1 MREWSNHFSTK
12 SPEYNVGEIIIG
24 PLLPTAPRVSMT
36 KKDSLFTI
44 TEDHL
49 DIGLRGVPVGTCRT
63 SYVDPIEGVHYVGYP
78 VGDLANLEEED
89 VIYLLMHKSL
99 PNAEESAA
107 FRKELA
113 HRGEEMPNGALR
125 VLETLTPGSG
135 HPMDWLSIGI
145 MAMGAAET
153 TGDARVDSMNLI
165 ARMPELMA
173 RIFLLRGGKAENVR
187 SRNTELGL
195 VENFVHML
203 GVDDEEAERM
213 NRVLRFFF
221 ILHMD
226 HGGGN
231 LSTFSGKAVAS
242 GKASVYASL
251 ASAMNALSGPLHG
264 RANQACLEF
273 VQRIGTTNP
282 TDIEKFV
289 RSELA
294 AKRPIYGFGHGV
306 LRAEDPRAKLLIELG
321 SEICPDDEN
330 YKIVKALREIVPP
343 VLQEHPKIKNPY
355 PNVDLASGSLLHAV
369 GFRKPNY
376 YTTFFGWAR
385 VAGICAQIL
394 DERDARDGRGIPIYR
409 PKYIAREQPHRRLE

>member
-1 MREWSNHFSTK
+1 
-12 SPEYNVGEIIIG
+12 
-24 PLLPTAPRVSMT
+24 MT
-36 KKDSLFTI
+36 EDDSLFTI
-44 TEDHL
+44 SENHL
-49 DIGLRGVPVGTCRT
+49 DTGLRGIPVGTCLT

-78 VGDLANLEEED
+78 VGDLSDLEEED
-89 VIYLLMHKSL
+89 VIYLLMHKTL
-99 PNAEESAA
+99 PSAKESAA

-113 HRGEEMPNGALR
+113 HRGEEMPTGALR
-125 VLETLTPGSG
+125 VLETLTTGSG
-135 HPMDWLSIGI
+135 HPMDWLAIGI
-145 MAMGAAET
+145 MALGAAET
-153 TGDARVDSMNLI
+153 TGDVKADSMNLI
-165 ARMPELMA
+165 SRLPELMA
-173 RIFLLRGGKAENVR
+173 RIFLLRGGKPENLR
-187 SRNTELGL
+187 PRETKLGL

-203 GVDDEEAERM
+203 GIDGDEAERM

-273 VQRIGTTNP
+273 VQRIGTS
-282 TDIEKFV
+282 DHDEIEAFV

-294 AKRPIYGFGHGV
+294 ARRPIYGFGHGV

-330 YKIVKALREIVPP
+330 FQTVTALREVVPP
-343 VLQEHPKIKNPY
+343 ILQEIPKISNPY
-355 PNVDLASGSLLHAV
+355 PNVDLASGSLLHSV
-369 GFRKPNY
+369 GFRKPDY

-394 DERDARDGRGIPIYR
+394 DERNARDGRGVPIYR
-409 PKYIAREQPHRRLE
+409 PKYIARDQPHRRLE

>member
-1 MREWSNHFSTK
+1 MTEWQ
-12 SPEYNVGEIIIG
+12 
-24 PLLPTAPRVSMT
+24 LPTALGFVMSEEG
-36 KKDSLFTI
+36 SLFTI
-44 TEDHL
+44 SEKHL
-49 DIGLRGVPVGTCRT
+49 DSGLRGIPVGTCLT
-63 SYVDPIEGVHYVGYP
+63 SYVDPVEGVHYVGYP
-78 VGDLANLEEED
+78 VGDLSNLEEED
-89 VIYLLMHKSL
+89 VIYLLFHKKL
-99 PNAEESAA
+99 PNDEESAA

-113 HRGEEMPNGALR
+113 HRGEEIPTGALR

-153 TGDARVDSMNLI
+153 TGDARSDSMNLI

-173 RIFLLRGGKAENVR
+173 RIFLLRGGQKEKLR
-187 SRNTELGL
+187 PRKTELGL

-203 GVDDEEAERM
+203 GIDGGEAERM

-242 GKASVYASL
+242 GRASVYASL

-273 VQRIGTTNP
+273 VQRIGTS
-282 TDIEKFV
+282 DHSEIEDFV

-306 LRAEDPRAKLLIELG
+306 LRAEDPRARLLIELG
-321 SEICPDDEN
+321 SEICPDDEHFQV
-330 YKIVKALREIVPP
+330 VKALREVVPP
-343 VLQEHPKIKNPY
+343 ILKEHPKIKNPY
-355 PNVDLASGSLLHAV
+355 PNVDLASGSLLHAI
-369 GFRKPNY
+369 GFRKPHY

-394 DERDARDGRGIPIYR
+394 DERNSRDGRGVPIYR
-409 PKYIAREQPHRRLE
+409 PKYIAKDQPSRRLD

>member
-1 MREWSNHFSTK
+1 MPDEETIFSI
-12 SPEYNVGEIIIG
+12 SE
-24 PLLPTAPRVSMT
+24 A
-36 KKDSLFTI
+36 
-44 TEDHL
+44 HL
-49 DIGLRGVPVGTCRT
+49 DSGLRGIPVGTCKT
-63 SYVDPIEGVHYVGYP
+63 SYVDPIEGVHYVGNP

-89 VIYLLMHKSL
+89 VIYLLMHKRL
-99 PNAEESAA
+99 PDPEESAA
-107 FRKELA
+107 FREELA
-113 HRGEEMPNGALR
+113 HRGEEMPTGALR
-125 VLETLTPGSG
+125 VLENLTPGSG

-153 TGDARVDSMNLI
+153 TGDVRVDSMNLI
-165 ARMPELMA
+165 ARTPELMA
-173 RIFLLRGGKAENVR
+173 RIFLLRGGRPEKLR
-187 SRNTELGL
+187 PRNTELGL

-203 GVDDEEAERM
+203 GVDGEEAEMM

-242 GKASVYASL
+242 GRASVYASL

-273 VQRIGTTNP
+273 VQRIGTSDP
-282 TDIEKFV
+282 DEIEKFV
-289 RSELA
+289 RAELA

-306 LRAEDPRAKLLIELG
+306 LRAEDPRARLLIELG
-321 SEICPDDEN
+321 SEVCPDDEY
-330 YKIVKALREIVPP
+330 YKIARALREVVPP
-343 VLQEHPKIKNPY
+343 ILKEHPKIKNPF
-355 PNVDLASGSLLHAV
+355 PNVDLASGSLLHAI
-369 GFRKPNY
+369 GFRKPHY

-394 DERDARDGRGIPIYR
+394 DERNARDGRGVPIYR
-409 PKYIAREQPHRRLE
+409 PKYIAKEQPHRRLE

>member
-1 MREWSNHFSTK
+1 MLVMSE
-12 SPEYNVGEIIIG
+12 E
-24 PLLPTAPRVSMT
+24 
-36 KKDSLFTI
+36 DSLFTI
-44 TEDHL
+44 SEKHL
-49 DIGLRGVPVGTCRT
+49 DSGLRGIPVGTCLT
-63 SYVDPIEGVHYVGYP
+63 SYVDPMEGVHYVGYP
-78 VGDLANLEEED
+78 VGDLSNLEEED
-89 VIYLLMHKSL
+89 VIYLLMHKRL
-99 PNAEESAA
+99 PTKEESAA

-113 HRGEEMPNGALR
+113 HRGEEIPTGALR
-125 VLETLTPGSG
+125 VLETLTPGTG

-153 TGDARVDSMNLI
+153 TGDARADSMNLI

-173 RIFLLRGGKAENVR
+173 RIFLLRGGQKENLSPR
-187 SRNTELGL
+187 KTKLGL

-203 GVDDEEAERM
+203 GVDGDEAERM

-242 GKASVYASL
+242 GRASVYASL

-273 VQRIGTTNP
+273 VQRIGTS
-282 TDIEKFV
+282 DHSEIEDFV

-306 LRAEDPRAKLLIELG
+306 LRAEDPRARLLIELG
-321 SEICPDDEN
+321 SEICPDDE
-330 YKIVKALREIVPP
+330 YFQVVKALREVVPP
-343 VLQEHPKIKNPY
+343 ILKEHPKIKNPY
-355 PNVDLASGSLLHAV
+355 PNVDIASGSLLHAI
-369 GFRKPNY
+369 GFRKPHY

-394 DERDARDGRGIPIYR
+394 DERNSRDGRGVPIYR
-409 PKYIAREQPHRRLE
+409 PKYIAKDQPFRRLD

>member
-1 MREWSNHFSTK
+1 MALRL
-12 SPEYNVGEIIIG
+12 G
-24 PLLPTAPRVSMT
+24 MT
-36 KKDSLFTI
+36 KDDSLFTI
-44 TEDHL
+44 SENHL
-49 DIGLRGVPVGTCRT
+49 DTGLRGIPVGTCLT

-78 VGDLANLEEED
+78 VGDLADLEEED
-89 VIYLLMHKSL
+89 VIYLLFHKTL
-99 PNAEESAA
+99 PSAKESAE

-113 HRGEEMPNGALR
+113 HRGEEMPTGALR
-125 VLETLTPGSG
+125 VLETLTTGSG
-135 HPMDWLSIGI
+135 HPMDWLAIGI
-145 MAMGAAET
+145 MALGAAET
-153 TGDARVDSMNLI
+153 TGDAKADSLNLI

-173 RIFLLRGGKAENVR
+173 RIFLLRGGKPENLR
-187 SRNTELGL
+187 PRETKLGL

-203 GVDDEEAERM
+203 GIDGDEAERM

-251 ASAMNALSGPLHG
+251 SSAMNALSGPLHG

-273 VQRIGTTNP
+273 VQRIGTSDP
-282 TDIEKFV
+282 DDIEAFV

-294 AKRPIYGFGHGV
+294 ARRPIYGFGHGV
-306 LRAEDPRAKLLIELG
+306 LRAEDPRARLLIELG

-330 YKIVKALREIVPP
+330 FQTVTALREVVPP
-343 VLQEHPKIKNPY
+343 ILQEIPKISNPY
-355 PNVDLASGSLLHAV
+355 PNVDLASGSLLHSV
-369 GFRKPNY
+369 GFRKPDY

-394 DERDARDGRGIPIYR
+394 DERNARDGRGVPIYR
-409 PKYIAREQPHRRLE
+409 PKYIARDQPHRRLE

>member
-1 MREWSNHFSTK
+1 MALRL
-12 SPEYNVGEIIIG
+12 G
-24 PLLPTAPRVSMT
+24 MT
-36 KKDSLFTI
+36 KDDSLFTI
-44 TEDHL
+44 SENHL
-49 DIGLRGVPVGTCRT
+49 DTGLRGIPVGTCLT

-78 VGDLANLEEED
+78 VGDLADLEEED
-89 VIYLLMHKSL
+89 VIYLLLHKTL
-99 PNAEESAA
+99 PSAKESAE

-113 HRGEEMPNGALR
+113 HRGEEIPTGALR
-125 VLETLTPGSG
+125 VLETLTTGSG
-135 HPMDWLSIGI
+135 HPMDWLAIGI
-145 MAMGAAET
+145 MALGAAET
-153 TGDARVDSMNLI
+153 TGDAKVDSLNLI

-173 RIFLLRGGKAENVR
+173 RIFLLRGGKPEDLR
-187 SRNTELGL
+187 PRETKLGL

-203 GVDDEEAERM
+203 GIDGDEAERM

-242 GKASVYASL
+242 GKASVYVSL

-273 VQRIGTTNP
+273 VQRIGTS
-282 TDIEKFV
+282 DHDEIEAFV

-294 AKRPIYGFGHGV
+294 ARRPIYGFGHGV
-306 LRAEDPRAKLLIELG
+306 LRAEDPRARLLIELG

-330 YKIVKALREIVPP
+330 FQTVTALREVVPP
-343 VLQEHPKIKNPY
+343 ILQEIPKISNPY
-355 PNVDLASGSLLHAV
+355 PNVDLASGSLLHSV
-369 GFRKPNY
+369 GFRKPDY

-394 DERDARDGRGIPIYR
+394 DERSARDGRGVPIYR
-409 PKYIAREQPHRRLE
+409 PKYIARDQPHRRLE

>member
-1 MREWSNHFSTK
+1 MQLRFQDST
-12 SPEYNVGEIIIG
+12 VRRVIIDYSLG
-24 PLLPTAPRVSMT
+24 LMLGDNMG
-36 KKDSLFTI
+36 DDDELFTI
-44 TEDHL
+44 TESNL
-49 DIGLRGVPVGTCRT
+49 DSGLRGVPVGTCRT
-63 SYVDPIEGVHYVGYP
+63 SFVDPIEGVHYVGYP

-89 VIYLLMHKSL
+89 VIYLLLNKRL
-99 PNAEESAA
+99 PTEEESAT
-107 FRKELA
+107 FRAELA
-113 HRGEEMPNGALR
+113 HRAEEMPTGALR
-125 VLETLTPGSG
+125 VLESLTPGSG
-135 HPMDWLSIGI
+135 HPMDWLAIGI
-145 MAMGAAET
+145 MALGAADS
-153 TGDARVDSMNLI
+153 TGDTRSDSMNLI

-173 RIFLLRGGKAENVR
+173 RIFLLRGGQKEELR
-187 SRNTELGL
+187 PRKTKLGL

-203 GVDDEEAERM
+203 GIDGEEAERM

-242 GKASVYASL
+242 GRASVYASL

-273 VQRIGTTNP
+273 VQRIGTS
-282 TDIEKFV
+282 DHSEIEDFV

-306 LRAEDPRAKLLIELG
+306 LRAEDPRARLLIELG
-321 SEICPDDEN
+321 SEICPDDEHFQ
-330 YKIVKALREIVPP
+330 IVKALREVVPP
-343 VLQEHPKIKNPY
+343 ILKEHPKIKNPY
-355 PNVDLASGSLLHAV
+355 PNVDLASGSLLNAI
-369 GFRKPNY
+369 GFRKPHY

-394 DERDARDGRGIPIYR
+394 DERNSRDGRGVPIYR
-409 PKYIAREQPHRRLE
+409 PKYIAKDQPFRRLD

>member
-1 MREWSNHFSTK
+1 MSDE
-12 SPEYNVGEIIIG
+12 E
-24 PLLPTAPRVSMT
+24 
-36 KKDSLFTI
+36 SLFTI
-44 TEDHL
+44 SDENL
-49 DIGLRGVPVGTCRT
+49 DSGLRGIPVGTCKT

-89 VIYLLMHKSL
+89 VIFLLLNKRL
-99 PNAEESAA
+99 PDKDESQA

-113 HRGEEMPNGALR
+113 HRGEEIPTGALR
-125 VLETLTPGSG
+125 VLENLTPGTG

-153 TGDARVDSMNLI
+153 TGDVRVDSINLI

-173 RIFLLRGGKAENVR
+173 RIFILRGGKKEGLKP
-187 SRNTELGL
+187 RNTNLGL

-203 GVDDEEAERM
+203 GIEGEEAERM

-242 GKASVYASL
+242 GRASVYSSL
-251 ASAMNALSGPLHG
+251 SSAMNALSGPLHG

-273 VQRIGTTNP
+273 VQRIGTSNP
-282 TDIEKFV
+282 DEIESFV

-306 LRAEDPRAKLLIELG
+306 LRAEDPRARLLIELG
-321 SEICPDDEN
+321 SEVCPDDEN
-330 YKIVKALREIVPP
+330 YKIVKTLREIVPP
-343 VLQEHPKIKNPY
+343 ILKEHPKISNPY
-355 PNVDLASGSLLHAV
+355 PNVDIASGSLLHAI
-369 GFRKPNY
+369 GFRKPDY

-394 DERDARDGRGIPIYR
+394 DERAARDGRGVPIYR
-409 PKYIAREQPHRRLE
+409 PKYIAIDQPSRRLE

>member
-1 MREWSNHFSTK
+1 MALRL
-12 SPEYNVGEIIIG
+12 G
-24 PLLPTAPRVSMT
+24 MT
-36 KKDSLFTI
+36 KGDSLFTI
-44 TEDHL
+44 SEKHL
-49 DIGLRGVPVGTCRT
+49 DTGLRGIPVGTCLT

-78 VGDLANLEEED
+78 VGDLADLEEED
-89 VIYLLMHKSL
+89 VIYLLLHKTL
-99 PNAEESAA
+99 PSTKESAE

-113 HRGEEMPNGALR
+113 HRGEEMPTGALR
-125 VLETLTPGSG
+125 VLETLTTGSG

-145 MAMGAAET
+145 MALGAAET
-153 TGDARVDSMNLI
+153 TGDAKVDSLNLI

-173 RIFLLRGGKAENVR
+173 RIFLLRGGKPEDLR
-187 SRNTELGL
+187 PRETKLGL

-203 GVDDEEAERM
+203 GIDGDEAERM

-251 ASAMNALSGPLHG
+251 SSAMNALSGPLHG

-273 VQRIGTTNP
+273 VQRIGTS
-282 TDIEKFV
+282 DHDEIEAFV

-294 AKRPIYGFGHGV
+294 ARRPIYGFGHGV
-306 LRAEDPRAKLLIELG
+306 LRAEDPRARLLIELG

-330 YKIVKALREIVPP
+330 FQTVTALREVVPP
-343 VLQEHPKIKNPY
+343 ILQEIPKISNPY
-355 PNVDLASGSLLHAV
+355 PNVDLASGSLLHSV
-369 GFRKPNY
+369 GFRKPDY

-394 DERDARDGRGIPIYR
+394 DERSARDGRGVPIYR
-409 PKYIAREQPHRRLE
+409 PKYIARDQPHRRLE

>member
-1 MREWSNHFSTK
+1 MGDGDTL
-12 SPEYNVGEIIIG
+12 Y
-24 PLLPTAPRVSMT
+24 
-36 KKDSLFTI
+36 TI
-44 TEDHL
+44 TETDL
-49 DIGLRGVPVGTCRT
+49 DSGLRGVPVGTCRT

-89 VIYLLMHKSL
+89 VIYLLMHKRL
-99 PNAEESAA
+99 PTEEESDA
-107 FRKELA
+107 FRAELA
-113 HRGEEMPNGALR
+113 HRAEEIPTGALR
-125 VLETLTPGSG
+125 VLESLTPGSG
-135 HPMDWLSIGI
+135 HPMDWLAIGI
-145 MAMGAAET
+145 MALGAADT
-153 TGDARVDSMNLI
+153 NTRRPGSSRGDAMNLI

-173 RIFLLRGGKAENVR
+173 RLFLLRGGKPEKLKPR
-187 SRNTELGL
+187 KPELGL

-203 GVDDEEAERM
+203 GVEGDEAKRMERM
-213 NRVLRFFF
+213 LRFFF

-242 GKASVYASL
+242 GRASIYASI

-273 VQRIGTTNP
+273 VQRIGTSDP
-282 TDIEKFV
+282 DEIEAFV

-294 AKRPIYGFGHGV
+294 ARRPIYGFGHGV

-321 SEICPDDEN
+321 EEICPDDEN
-330 YKIVKALREIVPP
+330 FRTVTALREVVPP
-343 VLQEHPKIKNPY
+343 ILKEIPKISNPY
-355 PNVDLASGSLLHAV
+355 PNVDLASGSLLNSV
-369 GFRKPNY
+369 GFHKPDY

-394 DERDARDGRGIPIYR
+394 DERNAREGRGTPIYR
-409 PKYIAREQPHRRLE
+409 PKYIARNQPHRRLE

>member
-1 MREWSNHFSTK
+1 MSE
-12 SPEYNVGEIIIG
+12 E
-24 PLLPTAPRVSMT
+24 
-36 KKDSLFTI
+36 DSLFTI
-44 TEDHL
+44 SEKHL
-49 DIGLRGVPVGTCRT
+49 DSGLRGIPVGTCLT
-63 SYVDPIEGVHYVGYP
+63 SYVDPMEGVHYVGYP
-78 VGDLANLEEED
+78 VGDLSNLEEED
-89 VIYLLMHKSL
+89 VIYLLMHKRL
-99 PNAEESAA
+99 PTKEESAA

-113 HRGEEMPNGALR
+113 HRGEEIPTGALR
-125 VLETLTPGSG
+125 VLETLTPGTG

-153 TGDARVDSMNLI
+153 TGDARADSMNLI

-173 RIFLLRGGKAENVR
+173 RIFLLRGGQKENLR
-187 SRNTELGL
+187 PRKTKLGL

-203 GVDDEEAERM
+203 GVDGDEAERM

-242 GKASVYASL
+242 GRASVYASL

-273 VQRIGTTNP
+273 VQRIGTS
-282 TDIEKFV
+282 DHSEIEDFV

-306 LRAEDPRAKLLIELG
+306 LRAEDPRARLLIELG
-321 SEICPDDEN
+321 SEICPDDE
-330 YKIVKALREIVPP
+330 YFQVVKALREVVPP
-343 VLQEHPKIKNPY
+343 ILKEHPKIKNPY
-355 PNVDLASGSLLHAV
+355 PNVDIASGSLLHAI
-369 GFRKPNY
+369 GFRKPHY

-394 DERDARDGRGIPIYR
+394 DERNSRDGRGVPIYR
-409 PKYIAREQPHRRLE
+409 PKYIAKDQPFRRLD